1 MDIQGWYDALPQNNV
16 KDEMKAVL
24 AKKDDSNH
32 NDVVKEFGVACCK
45 FNFLFN
51 NSTIPQNNQ
60 SYQIS
65 QILPHIKILS
75 RQTRSKVSF

>member
-45 FNFLFN
+45 FNFPFN
-51 NSTIPQNNQ
+51 TIPQNNQ